1 MTTVPTRT
9 WSRGYE
15 VIETQTDS
23 GVVAETEDAQD
34 ARLLGRIERKEMAAF
49 ECLYRRY
56 HGKLSRFVASTLGR
70 TDLADEIINDVMLIV
85 WEKASSYDR
94 KCRPSTWI
102 FGIAYNRARKHFRC
116 AGQPRIENLGDF
128 DADTEMADT
137 HHNWLERL
145 ERDDLCASIL
155 ASLSPEHRA
164 VIELTYFYGMHYR
177 EIGRIMGCPENTV
190 KTRMFHARRHMSR
203 MAQSERGAESDLPA
217 L

>member
-1 MTTVPTRT
+1 M
-9 WSRGYE
+9 
-15 VIETQTDS
+15 IKTQIDT
-23 GVVAETEDAQD
+23 GVLAETEDEQD
-34 ARLLGRIERKEMAAF
+34 ARLLRRIERREMAAF

-70 TDLADEIINDVMLIV
+70 TDLADEIINDVMYIV
-85 WEKASSYDR
+85 WEKVASYDR
-94 KCRPSTWI
+94 KCKPSTWI
-102 FGIAYNRARKHFRC
+102 FGIAYNKARKYFRC
-116 AGQPRIENLGDF
+116 GSQPQIENLGDF
-128 DADTEMADT
+128 DVDTETTDR

-145 ERDDLCASIL
+145 EREDLCASIL

-177 EIGRIMGCPENTV
+177 EIGQIMGCPENTV

-203 MAQSERGAESDLPA
+203 MAQLEHSTDVKLPA

>member
-1 MTTVPTRT
+1 VNK
-9 WSRGYE
+9 
-15 VIETQTDS
+15 TQPDS
-23 GVVAETEDAQD
+23 GAVAETEEEQD
-34 ARLLGRIERKEMAAF
+34 ARLLRRVERKEMTAF

-85 WEKASSYDR
+85 WEKAASYDR

-102 FGIAYNRARKHFRC
+102 FGIAYNKARKHFRC
-116 AGQPRIENLGDF
+116 AGQPQIENLSDF
-128 DADTEMADT
+128 DADTETTDT
-137 HHNWLERL
+137 YHNWLERL

-164 VIELTYFYGMHYR
+164 VIELTYYYGMHYR
-177 EIGRIMGCPENTV
+177 EIGQIMGCPENTV

-203 MAQSERGAESDLPA
+203 MAQSDRGNEFNLPA